1 MAAGPTTLGT
11 TICFEATR
19 PDIARRM
26 RRQGASALVQ
36 VSNEAWFGPTAM
48 ARQMLAHAVFRA
60 VENDIELI
68 RVTNSGLSAE
78 ISANGYVDGETPM
91 FDRATRRWQVRT
103 AEEAAQQRLTFYT
116 CHGDVLAGTC
126 AGISA
131 LLGVAAGV
139 STKWKGRD
147 SEDD

>member
-1 MAAGPTTLGT
+1 
-11 TICFEATR
+11 
-19 PDIARRM
+19 M

-48 ARQMLAHAVFRA
+48 ARQMLAHSVFRS

-78 ISANGYVDGETPM
+78 ISNNGYVDGETPM
-91 FDRATRRWQVRT
+91 FERAARRWKIRT
-103 AEEAAQQRLTFYT
+103 PEEAGHNLTFYT
-116 CHGDVLAGTC
+116 RHGDVLAGTC

-131 LLGVAAGV
+131 LLGVAAVV
-139 STKWKGRD
+139 SRKWKGRD